1 MMFVSVLG
9 CVFFFFKQRTAYEMR
24 ISDWSSD
31 VCSSDL
37 RAATHPQP
45 LPSREGGQMCP
56 SFGQP
61 SPRFGAFAFFGAPA
75 AQAGVEIGIGAAK
88 PAFAV
93 HHGDLGGGAGETE
106 IGGGDEHMA
115 EARRLRGRGHCAA
128 VPGDR

>member
-1 MMFVSVLG
+1 
-9 CVFFFFKQRTAYEMR
+9 MR

-37 RAATHPQP
+37 AARDAIGEGEGNADGDLFSPPWKGGVGGGSILAKVSRAATHPQP

-88 PAFAV
+88 PAFAEQ
-93 HHGDLGGGAGETE
+93 DRKST
-106 IGGGDEHMA
+106 
-115 EARRLRGRGHCAA
+115 RLNSSH
-128 VPGDR
+128 